1 LNRGLVVG
9 SHGHHLVVEAD
20 NGERVICHA
29 RGKKNQCVV
38 GDNVIWQ
45 ASEDEGTIERLEPRR
60 NLLFRQDEIRS
71 KQFAA
76 NLDQVL
82 FVLAAEPVFSESQ
95 LARALIACESAKI
108 NPIIVL
114 NKADLTISFQA
125 AMARLEPYQRMGY
138 QVVGLSI
145 KPKERMQDSD
155 MTQAQHSQSSQYANQ
170 VHNSYYAQETLHALL
185 GGKVTFV
192 MGPSGVGKS
201 SLINLLL
208 PDADLATREISTALN
223 SGKHTTTTTS
233 WFWLKDENGAPDHST
248 AVIDSPGFQEFGLHH
263 IDKMQLAKLMPDFAQ
278 YEGQC
283 RFYNCTHLHEPG
295 CAVLGAVSENQ
306 VPHAISPSRHALYT
320 RLYAELSQTRF

>member
-9 SHGHHLVVEAD
+9 SHGHHVVVETPS
-20 NGERVICHA
+20 GERIICHA

-38 GDNVIWQ
+38 GDRVQWQ
-45 ASEDEGTIERLEPRR
+45 ASKDEGTIEKLEPRR
-60 NLLFRQDEIRS
+60 NLLYRQDDIRS

-95 LARALIACESAKI
+95 LARALISCEAAKI

-114 NKADLTISFQA
+114 NKSDLTIPFNE

-138 QVVGLSI
+138 QVLGMSI
-145 KPKERMQDSD
+145 KPKAEGLE
-155 MTQAQHSQSSQYANQ
+155 ANQ
-170 VHNSYYAQETLHALL
+170 DAARETLMALL
-185 GGKVTFV
+185 KGKTTFV
-192 MGPSGVGKS
+192 MGASGVGKS

-208 PDADLATREISTALN
+208 PGVDLATREISTALN

-233 WFWLKDENGAPDHST
+233 WFWLNDQEKSDQGATSS

-263 IDKMQLAKLMPDFAQ
+263 IDKMLLAKLMPDFAQ
-278 YEGQC
+278 YDGQC
-283 RFYNCTHLHEPG
+283 RFYNCKHLQEPQ
-295 CAVLGAVSENQ
+295 CAVLNAVSEDKIAT
-306 VPHAISPSRHALYT
+306 AISPSRHAF
-320 RLYAELSQTRF
+320 YARVFEEIGQPQY